1 MKILIADM
9 NGEVMTYE
17 GVANIEV
24 PESRDEPFILLHD
37 NKDRCIAAIPVDLV
51 SGIFIDYEDEE
62 EEVKEPNDFI
72 ITANSKSLDDMN
84 TKTAFSR
91 SNYWSK

>member
-9 NGEVMTYE
+9 NGEIMTYE
-17 GVANIEV
+17 GVTDIEV
-24 PESRDEPFILLHD
+24 PETRDEPFVLLLD

-51 SGIFIDYEDEE
+51 SGIFIDYEEE
-62 EEVKEPNDFI
+62 EEEPNDFI
-72 ITANSKSLDDMN
+72 ITANSKSLDEID
-84 TKTAFSR
+84 TKPAFSR